1 MKYFDVHRIWSYC
14 VASILSF
21 LEPISVLL
29 LWTFFFIISDMVTG
43 IYASYCNSIKIT
55 SHKMQK
61 TIIKFLMYGG
71 SIMLLEGFDVY
82 FITFAEI
89 GLAKIGATI
98 ICGIELYSIFEN
110 CYRATGNIVFK
121 VLTQT
126 VKKNLED
133 KTNIHID
140 EEEDD
145 RAGLE

>member
-1 MKYFDVHRIWSYC
+1 
-14 VASILSF
+14 
-21 LEPISVLL
+21 
-29 LWTFFFIISDMVTG
+29 
-43 IYASYCNSIKIT
+43 
-55 SHKMQK
+55 
-61 TIIKFLMYGG
+61 
-71 SIMLLEGFDVY
+71 MLLEGFDVY